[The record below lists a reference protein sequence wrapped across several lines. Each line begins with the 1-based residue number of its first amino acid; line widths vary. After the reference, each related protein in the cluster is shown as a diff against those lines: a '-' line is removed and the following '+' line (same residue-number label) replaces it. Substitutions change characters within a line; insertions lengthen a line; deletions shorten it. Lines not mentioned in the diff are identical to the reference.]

1 MKTVHQLRK
10 RVVIVS
16 DTLYPWF
23 VGGKERR
30 LHSFTN
36 TLENSDFEI
45 IFATMKWWDG
55 DAPQGHIAL
64 SKRYQVY
71 KNGRRSIF
79 SALGFALSCFKVV
92 ALRPDLIEAD
102 QIPVLHLWP
111 LKIVSMIR
119 KVPLSVTWHEVWS
132 KPYWLKYLGPLGY
145 IAASVEKWSLALPD
159 RFIAVSEMTRAR
171 LINEGVAPVKISLIE
186 NTLDVAGIRTANTS
200 LPGTDLLF
208 VGRLISHKRVDLIL
222 ETIAELNHRGR
233 TLSLSIVGTGPDHLN
248 LLNQA
253 RELGISGQVT
263 FYANGLES
271 KDVWGLMKKCPVFLL
286 PSEREGYGIAVQEAL
301 IAGAIVLVS
310 NHPDNA
316 SKELIDQSNKG
327 RIVEEQSAVAWAD
340 EITSLIEID
349 LLNKSATTENAFNDD
364 ELADNFV
371 ADYQISWNQALAT
384 K

>member
-1 MKTVHQLRK
+1 VKKDQPLKT

-30 LHSFTN
+30 LHSFTS
-36 TLENSDFEI
+36 TSANSEFEI

-55 DAPQGHIAL
+55 ESPQGHIAL
-64 SKRYQVY
+64 SRRYQVY

-79 SALGFALSCFKVV
+79 SALCFAISCFKVL

-145 IAASVEKWSLALPD
+145 IAASVEKWSLSLPD

-171 LINEGVAPVKISLIE
+171 LIAEGVAPAKISLIE
-186 NTLDVAGIRTANTS
+186 NTLDITGIRNANTS

-208 VGRLISHKRVDLIL
+208 VGRLISHKRIDLLL
-222 ETIAELNHRGR
+222 ETIAELRSRGR
-233 TLSLSIVGTGPDHLN
+233 NLSLSVVGTGPEQLN
-248 LLNQA
+248 LHEQA
-253 RELGISGQVT
+253 QKLGILEQVT
-263 FYANGLES
+263 FYSDGLES
-271 KDVWGLMKKCPVFLL
+271 NDVWGLMKKCPAFLL
-286 PSEREGYGIAVQEAL
+286 ASEREGYGIAVQEAL
-301 IAGAIVLVS
+301 IAGAMVLVS

-316 SKELIDQSNKG
+316 AKELIDQSNKG
-327 RIVEEQSAVAWAD
+327 RIVGEQSPTAWAD
-340 EITSLIEID
+340 AITGLIEIGYLD
-349 LLNKSATTENAFNDD
+349 NSVSAKSALNDY
-364 ELADNFV
+364 ELADNFIS
-371 ADYQISWNQALAT
+371 DYQLSWSQALAA